1 MLRMAELPKDFRSH
15 ENYRVARL
23 LPEYILSYL
32 RFEQLEVYYLTFVRI
47 EVNFERN
54 RDSFFEE
61 ENTNK
66 IIQLALPKLD

>member
-15 ENYRVARL
+15 ENYRIARL
-23 LPEYILSYL
+23 LSEYILTYL
-32 RFEQLEVYYLTFVRI
+32 RFEQFEIYYYFVRI

-66 IIQLALPKLD
+66 IIRLVFPKLY